1 MVKHRKQALKWI
13 GAIQDAGRQIL
24 GKKTARVLGDRL
36 TGLAGSAGLASPAA
50 FKSGGMVHKGGWA
63 KVHKGELVL
72 TPAKTKALK
81 RILAPAHSVA
91 MQGARRAPAG
101 ARARKVLTREQKDAK
116 NAAARAKRARA
127 I

>member
-24 GKKTARVLGDRL
+24 GKKTARVLGERL
-36 TGLAGSAGLASPAA
+36 TGLAGSAGMASPAA

-81 RILAPAHSVA
+81 SILAPAHSVA
-91 MQGARRAPAG
+91 MQGRAHAG
-101 ARARKVLTREQKDAK
+101 ARVRKTLTREQKDAK

-127 I
+127 S